1 MALPGPARS
10 RKIKPGA
17 IKGAGTS
24 SRADRQM
31 LFELR
36 KLVAIRLIPKFLAWL
51 RRTAEKKDCHSPMRK
66 IFLAAVISVFGL
78 LHGLSSAADLQVV
91 TVALVSPSWNT
102 GLPTAVARGAGFFK
116 EEGLDV
122 KPVTLSSSGPIMMAL
137 LMSGQADMV
146 IAGAVAIL
154 RGIAR
159 GAPVV
164 VISGHLNRMS
174 YALMTDKKLKTVAD
188 LKGKTIGITGI
199 GGMGEF
205 TVVESLRRHGLVKDR
220 DFSVLNIEGGP
231 AARIAAL
238 KAGKVQAV
246 PLTPGQR
253 VQAERDGFTMLLD
266 TRETLTEIP
275 STIVAS
281 TREFAASS
289 PDKTVRFLRALDK
302 ANDLIH
308 RDKEKAIALGIRHGL
323 RGDIAIERKALD
335 YYAADLDIRL
345 KKENVAALLKQIDI
359 SDPPQ
364 KYFDDT
370 YLTRA
375 AGAR

>member
-1 MALPGPARS
+1 MR
-10 RKIKPGA
+10 
-17 IKGAGTS
+17 
-24 SRADRQM
+24 
-31 LFELR
+31 
-36 KLVAIRLIPKFLAWL
+36 KFL
-51 RRTAEKKDCHSPMRK
+51 
-66 IFLAAVISVFGL
+66 LATVLWICGL
-78 LHGLSSAADLQVV
+78 VPDYSAAADFQVV

-164 VISGHLNRMS
+164 VVGGHLNRMS
-174 YALMTDKKLKTVAD
+174 YALMTTKGLKTVAE

-220 DFSVLNIEGGP
+220 DYSVLNIEGGP

-238 KAGKVQAV
+238 KAGKVHAV

-275 STIVAS
+275 STVVAS
-281 TREFAASS
+281 TREFAAAS
-289 PDKTVRFLRALDK
+289 PDKTVRFLRALDR
-302 ANDLIH
+302 ANELIR
-308 RDKEKAIALGIRHGL
+308 RDKDKAVALGIRHGL
-323 RGDIAIERKALD
+323 RGDVALERKALD
-335 YYAADLDIRL
+335 YYVADLDIRL
-345 KKENVAALLKQIDI
+345 KRENIAALLKQIEI
-359 SDPPQ
+359 SEAPQ
-364 KYFDDT
+364 KYFDDA

-375 AGAR
+375 VGSR

>member
-1 MALPGPARS
+1 MKQL
-10 RKIKPGA
+10 
-17 IKGAGTS
+17 
-24 SRADRQM
+24 
-31 LFELR
+31 
-36 KLVAIRLIPKFLAWL
+36 
-51 RRTAEKKDCHSPMRK
+51 
-66 IFLAAVISVFGL
+66 FLAAVLSVFS
-78 LHGLSSAADLQVV
+78 LSRSFAGAADLQVV

-102 GLPTAVARGAGFFK
+102 GLPTAVARGAGFFRD
-116 EEGLDV
+116 EGLDV
-122 KPVTLSSSGPIMMAL
+122 RPVTLSSSGPIMMAL
-137 LMSGQADMV
+137 LMSNQADIV

-159 GAPVV
+159 GAPVIV
-164 VISGHLNRMS
+164 VSGHLNRMS
-174 YALMTDKKLKTVAD
+174 YALMTHKRLKTVMD

-205 TVVESLRRHGLVKDR
+205 TVVESLRRHGLVRDR

-238 KAGKVQAV
+238 KTGKVQAV

-253 VQAERDGFTMLLD
+253 VQAEKDGFTMLLD

-281 TREFAASS
+281 TREFAVSS
-289 PDKTVRFLRALDK
+289 PDKTIRFLRALDK
-302 ANDLIH
+302 ANDLIR
-308 RDKEKAIALGIRHGL
+308 RDKEKAIALGMRHGL
-323 RGDIAIERKALD
+323 RGDIATERKALD

-345 KKENVAALLKQIDI
+345 KKENIAALLQQIDI

-364 KYFDDT
+364 KFFDDT

-375 AGAR
+375 AGSR

>member
-1 MALPGPARS
+1 MKRFIWA
-10 RKIKPGA
+10 A
-17 IKGAGTS
+17 I
-24 SRADRQM
+24 
-31 LFELR
+31 
-36 KLVAIRLIPKFLAWL
+36 
-51 RRTAEKKDCHSPMRK
+51 
-66 IFLAAVISVFGL
+66 ISIY
-78 LHGLSSAADLQVV
+78 GLSHSLSGAADLQVV

-122 KPVTLSSSGPIMMAL
+122 RPVTLSSSGPIMMAL

-164 VISGHLNRMS
+164 VVSGHLSRMS
-174 YALMTDKKLKTVAD
+174 YALMTGKEMKTVAD

-231 AARIAAL
+231 AARMAAL
-238 KAGKVQAV
+238 KTGKVQAV

-281 TREFAASS
+281 TREFTASS

-302 ANDLIH
+302 ANDLIR

-335 YYAADLDIRL
+335 YYSADLDIRL
-345 KKENVAALLKQIDI
+345 KKDNIAALLKQIDI

-375 AGAR
+375 VAPR

>member
-1 MALPGPARS
+1 M
-10 RKIKPGA
+10 I
-17 IKGAGTS
+17 AGTT
-24 SRADRQM
+24 RCDKRQPM
-31 LFELR
+31 KRILFSIILAPF
-36 KLVAIRLIPKFLAWL
+36 VLIPNF
-51 RRTAEKKDCHSPMRK
+51 S
-66 IFLAAVISVFGL
+66 F
-78 LHGLSSAADLQVV
+78 AADLQVV

-122 KPVTLSSSGPIMMAL
+122 RPVTLSSSGPIMMAL
-137 LMSGQADMV
+137 LMSGQADFV

-164 VISGHLNRMS
+164 VVGGHLNRMS
-174 YALMTDKKLKTVAD
+174 YALMADKKLKTVAD

-205 TVVESLRRHGLVKDR
+205 TVVESLRREGLIKDR
-220 DFSVLNIEGGP
+220 DFFVLNIEGGP

-238 KAGKVQAV
+238 KTGKVQAV

-253 VQAERDGFTMLLD
+253 VQAENDGFTMLLD
-266 TRETLTEIP
+266 TRDTLTEIP

-281 TREFAASS
+281 TREFASS
-289 PDKTVRFLRALDK
+289 NPDKVVKFLRAI
-302 ANDLIH
+302 ARAMELIR
-308 RDKEKAIALGIRHGL
+308 RDKEKAIMLGSSHGL
-323 RGDIAIERKALD
+323 RGDSAIERKALD
-335 YYAADLDIRL
+335 YYADDLDVRL
-345 KKENVAALLKQIDI
+345 KRENITSLLKQIEI
-359 SDPPQ
+359 AEVPQ
-364 KYFDDT
+364 KYFDET

-375 AGAR
+375 IGPR

>member
-1 MALPGPARS
+1 M
-10 RKIKPGA
+10 K
-17 IKGAGTS
+17 
-24 SRADRQM
+24 Q
-31 LFELR
+31 
-36 KLVAIRLIPKFLAWL
+36 
-51 RRTAEKKDCHSPMRK
+51 
-66 IFLAAVISVFGL
+66 IFLGAAISVFSL
-78 LHGLSSAADLQVV
+78 IHGLCSAADLQSI
-91 TVALVSPSWNT
+91 TVAMVSPSWNT

-122 KPVTLSSSGPIMMAL
+122 RPVTLSSSGPIMMAL
-137 LMSGQADMV
+137 LVSGQADMV

-164 VISGHLNRMS
+164 VVSGHLNRMS
-174 YALMTDKKLKTVAD
+174 YALMADKTLKTMAD

-238 KAGKVQAV
+238 KTGKVQAV

-253 VQAERDGFTMLLD
+253 LQAERDGFTMLLD

-289 PDKTVRFLRALDK
+289 PDKTIRFLRALDK
-302 ANDLIH
+302 ANDLIR

-345 KKENVAALLKQIDI
+345 KKENIATLLKQIDI
-359 SDPPQ
+359 SDPPE

-375 AGAR
+375 AGSR

>member
-1 MALPGPARS
+1 M
-10 RKIKPGA
+10 K
-17 IKGAGTS
+17 
-24 SRADRQM
+24 
-31 LFELR
+31 
-36 KLVAIRLIPKFLAWL
+36 KLVLSLAL
-51 RRTAEKKDCHSPMRK
+51 LLFSLSHGASGAAEIQAVTA
-66 IFLAAVISVFGL
+66 
-78 LHGLSSAADLQVV
+78 
-91 TVALVSPSWNT
+91 ALVSTSWNT

-116 EEGLDV
+116 DEGLDV
-122 KPVTLSSSGPIMMAL
+122 RPVTLSSSGPIMMAL
-137 LMSGQADMV
+137 LMSGQADIV

-164 VISGHLNRMS
+164 VVGGHLNRIS
-174 YALMTDKKLKTVAD
+174 YALMTAKGFKTVAD

-205 TVVESLRRHGLVKDR
+205 TVVESLRRNGLVKDR

-238 KAGKVQAV
+238 KTGKVHAV

-253 VQAERDGFTMLLD
+253 VQAENEGFTVLLD

-275 STIVAS
+275 STVVAS
-281 TREFAASS
+281 ARDFTTSS
-289 PDKTVRFLRALDK
+289 PDKMVRILRAFAK
-302 ANDLIH
+302 AMDLIR
-308 RDKEKAIALGIRHGL
+308 RDKEKAMALGLRHGL

-335 YYAADLDIRL
+335 YYVDDLDIRL
-345 KKENVAALLKQIDI
+345 KQENIAALLKQLEI
-359 SDPPQ
+359 SEPPQ
-364 KYFDDT
+364 KYFDET

-375 AGAR
+375 MAVR